1 MPDFIVTAFKKAIF
15 IGIVLAVLAAPI
27 FNGYSINS
35 ALTPIATVA
44 QWYLSK
50 SLYQVF
56 PREALLIFWDY
67 FLLMVTIMFIIL
79 IFTPW
84 QRSPDEKK

>member
-1 MPDFIVTAFKKAIF
+1 MPDFVITAFKKAIF
-15 IGIVLAVLAAPI
+15 IGIILAVLAAPV
-27 FNGYSINS
+27 FNGYSINN
-35 ALTPIATVA
+35 ALEPIASVV

-50 SLYQVF
+50 SIYLIF

-67 FLLMVTIMFIIL
+67 FVLMVTIGFFIL